1 MLKRILLRSLLVI
14 VGLVALIALSI
25 FVLLQLP
32 LPEALTPNPVEESLL
47 VRGVHIVDLEG
58 DSLIQDQSILV
69 EKGQIIALGPA
80 DSVGGGN
87 ATKVVDAKGKYVI
100 PALWD
105 MHTHWISSQAPQLN
119 MPLFMAAGVTQIRDL
134 GSGADQ
140 KFKDQWQED
149 IQAGKLLGPRVGSQA
164 AFILNYLKDEEE
176 ARGVNE
182 RVENK
187 KHFIKTYN
195 ALLPH
200 LYDIMAE
207 EAKKEGIEFMGHKPR
222 AISTEH
228 CVKMGHKTL
237 EHARVF
243 LYDCFPGSA
252 DIQEEY
258 RARISGEKEGNGP
271 IVDTKMRQ
279 RMVDEHDPQMF
290 ADLVEVIKTYGSW
303 YVPTHLTRKMD
314 AMADD
319 EDYLNDPRLKYI
331 SLAQQ
336 FAWKE
341 DTEGM
346 VRSDPSP
353 EGRKAFMD
361 FYEKGLEISGVG
373 YDLGLPMLAGTD
385 ANDTYCFPGLGL
397 HEELRELVKGGLA
410 PNEALITATLN
421 PAKFYGWEDEMG
433 TVEVGKIAD
442 FLLLNE
448 NPLEDIRHTEAIY
461 SLINRGAVYSRGELD
476 QMLKYV
482 EENAAS
488 LTVNLQLIQEKI

>member
-14 VGLVALIALSI
+14 ASLLDLIALSI

-32 LPEALTPNPVEESLL
+32 LPEALQPNPTEESLL
-47 VRGVHIVDLEG
+47 VKGVHIVDLEG
-58 DSLIQDQSILV
+58 DSIILDQSVLV
-69 EKGQIIALGPA
+69 QNGQIMALA
-80 DSVGGGN
+80 SVDSIEVGN
-87 ATKVVDAKGKYVI
+87 DTKVLDAQGKYVI

-105 MHTHWISSQAPQLN
+105 MHIHWLSSQAPQLN
-119 MPLFMAAGVTQIRDL
+119 MPLFMAAGVTQVRDL
-134 GSGADQ
+134 GGGTDQ
-140 KFKDQWQED
+140 EVKDQWQED
-149 IQAGKLLGPRVGSQA
+149 IKAGKLLGPRVTSQA

-187 KHFIKTYN
+187 AHFIKTYN

-207 EAKKEGIEFMGHKPR
+207 EAKADGIEFMGHKPR

-228 CVKMGHKTL
+228 CVKMGHKSL

-252 DIQEEY
+252 DVQEEY
-258 RARISGEKEGNGP
+258 RARIADEKEGNGP

-290 ADLVEVIKTYGSW
+290 ADLVEVIKEYGSW

-319 EDYLNDPRLKYI
+319 EDYLNDPRLKYV
-331 SLAQQ
+331 SMAQQ

-346 VRSDPSP
+346 VNSDPSP

-373 YDLGLPMLAGTD
+373 YDLGLPILAGTD
-385 ANDTYCFPGLGL
+385 ANDTYCIPGLGL
-397 HEELRELVKGGLA
+397 HEELKELVKGGLA

-421 PAKFYGWEDEMG
+421 PAKFYGWEEEMG
-433 TVEVGKIAD
+433 TVAVGKIAD
-442 FLLLNE
+442 FLLLDK
-448 NPLEDIRHTEAIY
+448 NPLEDISHTESIY
-461 SLINRGAVYSRGELD
+461 SLVNRGAVYSREELD

-488 LTVNLQLIQEKI
+488 LSVNAQLIREKL

>member
-1 MLKRILLRSLLVI
+1 MLKRILLRLLLGI
-14 VGLVALIALSI
+14 LGIALLLFL
-25 FVLLQLP
+25 FVFTLIQLP
-32 LPEALTPNPVEESLL
+32 LPDPLQPNPAEKSILIK
-47 VRGVHIVDLEG
+47 GVHIVDAVG
-58 DSLIQDQSILV
+58 DSLIENQNIFVKGDRIIVIGGDSIQG
-69 EKGQIIALGPA
+69 ESDSRIIEAR
-80 DSVGGGN
+80 
-87 ATKVVDAKGKYVI
+87 GKYVI

-140 KFKDQWQED
+140 SFKDQWQAD
-149 IQAGKLLGPRVGSQA
+149 IKAGKLLGPRVASQA

-176 ARGVNE
+176 ARGVVD

-187 KHFIKTYN
+187 AHFIKTYN

-207 EAKKEGIEFMGHKPR
+207 EAKKEGIEFLGHKPR

-228 CVKMGHKTL
+228 CVRMGHKSL

-243 LYDCFPGSA
+243 LYDCFRGSA
-252 DIQEEY
+252 EVQEEF
-258 RARISGEKEGNGP
+258 RARIAGEKEGRGP
-271 IVDTKMRQ
+271 IVDTQMRQ

-290 ADLVEVIKTYGSW
+290 ADLVEVIKEHNAW

-314 AMADD
+314 AMADN
-319 EDYLNDPRLKYI
+319 ETYLNNPHLKYI

-336 FAWKE
+336 FAWKQ

-346 VRSDPSP
+346 VKSDPSA
-353 EGRKAFMD
+353 EGRKAFLD
-361 FYEKGLEISGVG
+361 FYEKGLEISGIG
-373 YDLGLPMLAGTD
+373 YDLGLPILAGTD

-397 HEELRELVKGGLA
+397 HEELRELVKGGLS

-421 PAKFYGWEDEMG
+421 PAKYYEWEADFG
-433 TVEVGKIAD
+433 TVEAGKIAD

-448 NPLEDIRHTEAIY
+448 NPLENISRTEGIY
-461 SLINRGAVYSRGELD
+461 SLINRGAVYSREDLD
-476 QMLKYV
+476 KMLDYV

-488 LTVNLQLIQEKI
+488 LSVNAKLIKEKI

>member
-1 MLKRILLRSLLVI
+1 MLKRILLRSLLLI
-14 VGLVALIALSI
+14 SGLVALIALSI
-25 FVLLQLP
+25 FILLQLP
-32 LPEALTPNPVEESLL
+32 LPEALQPNPIEESLL
-47 VRGVHIVDLEG
+47 VKGVHIVDLEG
-58 DSLIQDQSILV
+58 DSLIQDQAIYIQN
-69 EKGQIIALGPA
+69 GQIVAVGKL
-80 DSVGGGN
+80 DSIGEVN
-87 ATKVVDAKGKYVI
+87 EAKVLNGEGKYVI

-134 GSGADQ
+134 GGGTDQ
-140 KFKDQWQED
+140 EIKDQWQED
-149 IQAGKLLGPRVGSQA
+149 IKAGKLLGPRVGSQA

-187 KHFIKTYN
+187 AHFIKTYN

-252 DIQEEY
+252 DLQEEY
-258 RARISGEKEGNGP
+258 RARISGEKEGGGP
-271 IVDTKMRQ
+271 IIDTKMRQ

-290 ADLVEVIKTYGSW
+290 ADLVEVIKAYGSW

-319 EDYLNDPRLKYI
+319 EEYLNDPRLKYI
-331 SLAQQ
+331 SMAQQ
-336 FAWKE
+336 FAWRE

-346 VRSDPSP
+346 VKSDPSP

-373 YDLGLPMLAGTD
+373 YDLGLPILAGTD
-385 ANDTYCFPGLGL
+385 ANDTYCIPGLGL

-421 PAKFYGWEDEMG
+421 PARFYGWESEMG
-433 TVEVGKIAD
+433 TLEAGKIAD
-442 FLLLNE
+442 FILLNE
-448 NPLEDIRHTEAIY
+448 NPLEDIRHTEGIF
-461 SLINRGAVYSRGELD
+461 SLINRGAIYSREELD

-482 EENAAS
+482 EENAGS
-488 LTVNLQLIQEKI
+488 LSLNAKLIKEKI